1 MFSRFRTRLH
11 RASVRPLKKQIVLL
25 IAYDVHEQILTF
37 FVFSLTSKMRVPQL
51 KTTFTSFDV
60 MCIIIAD

>member
-1 MFSRFRTRLH
+1 MFSIFCIRLH

-25 IAYDVHEQILTF
+25 IAYDVREQILTF

-51 KTTFTSFDV
+51 KTTFTSFEV
-60 MCIIIAD
+60 MCNIIDD